1 MKYVSILALFVLSFV
16 SCKKDTIKQSTLIDF
31 IPNNPSVIISASSI
45 NDLSEQLDQ
54 NDLIQQFNNTNT
66 YKELQ
71 QQFSFCKTIKSNNE
85 LLISYATVGKKLEFL
100 LSIKENKDAIIV
112 ETEGTPE
119 TYNNVSYNK
128 LKGQKAYT
136 TYIDSTLI
144 VSSSEILLENLI
156 RNKEDNIRY
165 NNESLL
171 KLYQTS
177 APNKTTIFINNE
189 KKPKFLSQL
198 LPLSFLSN
206 KDWMSL
212 ELDNS
217 SNFFFNG
224 TVTSNHVTHDFATN
238 LIGTHTEESDA
249 DKIIPSNFTNY
260 TAFGFESIANFDSQF
275 ENFNDLID
283 NCSEIISANNQN
295 DYLYAFKLLNTDIS
309 ENLILSSAYRNVDIY
324 KNEHYKIPTSIARKQ
339 PEYACLIDDFLV
351 LSNTTDGIQ
360 NCIAHY
366 QNKTTLKN
374 LNYFKEQSA
383 TLLNESHIIN
393 SIKTSNLIK
402 DLSSIIEDESIT
414 KVKLQGYPLLTHQIT
429 YEDHYIHFNSVINK
443 ASKQKSTAS
452 ISQVANITLEADI
465 ATTPT
470 WVKNHKTNEQEI
482 AVQDVNNKL
491 YLISNKGTI
500 LWEKQLNGKIQGT
513 IHQVDL
519 YKNKKLQLAF
529 TTDNEFMVLDR
540 NGKLVKPFHKKFND
554 GNLAPLSVF
563 DYDNNRNYRFLITQ
577 GSKLSMYNNK
587 FEFVKGFKF
596 NKASSN
602 IITSPQHIRIGS
614 KDYIVVTEANGK
626 LHILDRKGK
635 TRTKVKSNFAFDNA
649 TPILKKK
656 NSLIFKDKENTINTV
671 NIATGKVDKTNIL
684 QGSTTYFNNRGN
696 IQVKLEDHK
705 LTINKHTIE
714 LDYGNYTAPEIFY
727 LNKKYY
733 ITTTDVDTQKV
744 FAFDS
749 NAKTLP
755 KFPIYGQS
763 KISLCNMDKDAK
775 LEFAV
780 QGDTNAIL
788 IYKMY

>member
-1 MKYVSILALFVLSFV
+1 MKYVSILTLIVLSFI

-31 IPNNPSVIISASSI
+31 IPNNPSIIISSSSI
-45 NDLSEQLDQ
+45 NDLNDQLEQ
-54 NDLIQQFNNTNT
+54 NGLIQQFNSTNT

-71 QQFSFCKTIKSNNE
+71 QQFSFCKEIKSTNE
-85 LLISYATVGKKLEFL
+85 ILISYATVGKKLEFL
-100 LSIKENKDAIIV
+100 LSIKDKKDAFNV
-112 ETEGTPE
+112 KTEDAQK
-119 TYNNVSYNK
+119 TYNSVNYNK
-128 LKGQKAYT
+128 LKNQKAYT

-165 NNESLL
+165 NHESLL

-189 KKPKFLSQL
+189 KKPTFLKEL

-217 SNFFFNG
+217 SNFFLNG
-224 TVTSNHVTHDFATN
+224 TATSNHITHDFATN

-249 DKIIPSNFTNY
+249 DKIIPSNFTHY
-260 TAFGFESIANFDSQF
+260 TTFGFEDIVNFDSQF
-275 ENFNDLID
+275 ENFNTLID
-283 NCSEIISANNQN
+283 NCSEIITTEDKNNN
-295 DYLYAFKLLNTDIS
+295 IYAFKLLNNDIS
-309 ENLILSSAYRNVDIY
+309 ENLTLSTSYRNVDIY
-324 KNEHYKIPTSIARKQ
+324 KNEYYKIPTSIAKKQ

-351 LSNTTDGIQ
+351 LANTLEGIQ
-360 NCIAHY
+360 NCVAHY
-366 QNKTTLKN
+366 QNKTTLN
-374 LNYFKEQSA
+374 TLNYFKEQSA

-393 SIKTSNLIK
+393 STKTSNLVQK
-402 DLSSIIEDESIT
+402 LSSIINDESIA
-414 KVKLQGYPLLTHQIT
+414 KIKLQGYPLLTHQIT

-452 ISQVANITLEADI
+452 ISQIANITLDADI
-465 ATTPT
+465 AITPV
-470 WVKNHKTNEQEI
+470 WVKNHKTNEREI
-482 AVQDVNNKL
+482 VVQDINNKL

-500 LWEKQLNGKIQGT
+500 LWKKQLNGKVQGT

-540 NGKLVKPFHKKFND
+540 NGNLVKPFHKKYND

-577 GSKLSMYNNK
+577 GNKLSMYDNK
-587 FEFVKGFKF
+587 FDIVKGFKF
-596 NKASSN
+596 NKANSN
-602 IITSPQHIRIGS
+602 IITAPQHIRIGS
-614 KDYIVVTEANGK
+614 KDYIIIAEANGK

-635 TRTKVKSNFAFDNA
+635 TRTKVKSNFDFNNP
-649 TPILKKK
+649 TQILKKK
-656 NSLIFKDKENTINTV
+656 NSLVFKDNENTINTV
-671 NIATGKVDKTNIL
+671 NIATGKVDKTDIL
-684 QGSTTYFNNRGN
+684 QGSTAHFNNRGN
-696 IQVKLEDHK
+696 IKVKLEDHK
-705 LTINKHTIE
+705 LTINSNSTE
-714 LDYGNYTAPEIFY
+714 LDYGNYTAPEVFY

-733 ITTTDVDTQKV
+733 ITTTDLDTQKV
-744 FAFDS
+744 FIFDS
-749 NAKTLP
+749 NTKMLP

-763 KISLCNMDKDAK
+763 KISLCNMDKDSK
-775 LEFAV
+775 LEFTV
-780 QGDTNAIL
+780 QGDSNAIL